1 MLVDD
6 LYMCNADERG
16 KCKDVF
22 NDDHKVTGKYSSG
35 ADGIQKLFWF
45 LNFCSLVVPTPTPTP
60 TPTPSSTPTPT
71 ATPTEG

>member
-1 MLVDD
+1 MVEQVCYEFVLLVDD

-35 ADGIQKLFWF
+35 ADGIHKLFCY
-45 LNFCSLVVPTPTPTP
+45 LNFFLS
-60 TPTPSSTPTPT
+60 
-71 ATPTEG
+71 